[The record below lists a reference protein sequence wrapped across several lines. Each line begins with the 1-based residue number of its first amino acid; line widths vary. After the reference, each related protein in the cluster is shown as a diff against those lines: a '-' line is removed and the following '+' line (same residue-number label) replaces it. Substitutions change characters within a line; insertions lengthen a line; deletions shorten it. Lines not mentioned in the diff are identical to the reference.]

1 MTKDELAD
9 RLHHLD
15 PGTSLTVDETVLAE
29 VFGADALTQQ
39 AVEAI
44 EAFALEH
51 RCTFLHDPTRQ
62 HPATF
67 DKDDVF

>member
-1 MTKDELAD
+1 MTKDELTD

-15 PGTSLTVDETVLAE
+15 PGASLTMDEAVLAE
-29 VFGADALTQQ
+29 VFGTDALNQR
-39 AVEAI
+39 VIEAI

-51 RCTFLHDPTRQ
+51 RCTFLHDPTQ
-62 HPATF
+62 QQPPTF

>member
-15 PGTSLTVDETVLAE
+15 PGASLTLDEALLAE
-29 VFGADALTQQ
+29 AFGAEAMNQKVV
-39 AVEAI
+39 AAI
-44 EAFALEH
+44 ETFALEH
-51 RCTFLHDPTRQ
+51 RCTFLHDPTRL
-62 HPATF
+62 HPPTF

>member
-1 MTKDELAD
+1 MTKGELAD

-15 PGTSLTVDETVLAE
+15 PGASLTMDEAVLAQ
-29 VFGADALTQQ
+29 VFGTDALNQK
-39 AVEAI
+39 AAEAI

-51 RCTFLHDPTRQ
+51 RCTFLHDPTQR
-62 HPATF
+62 HPPTF